1 MGPTRRDDPPT
12 YSVIVPF
19 FNERETLGPA
29 LESVVAQ
36 TYDRW
41 EIVAVDDGSSDG
53 SADVADGFAA
63 TDPRITVIRRAN
75 GGLPAARNSGLA
87 VARGSFC
94 ALLDAD
100 DLWLP
105 EKLERQLPLL
115 DDHTV
120 VFSDTWVEEGTSRQ
134 RYGSRVGLSD
144 GVYPR
149 GDVLDELLR
158 QNFVPSLTA
167 VVPTGLLRSVGG
179 FSTELPISLDWDLWL
194 RLALAG
200 VRFDYVPDPLA
211 VYRLRRD
218 SLSSDQETLRREAV
232 AVLARFRAR
241 ASEPM
246 RAAATS
252 RLRTARRE
260 LEVFLRKRAWVSA
273 AAGDTGSARRDL
285 AGSLRSNPRSL
296 RAVAGA
302 ALALAPPALRWF
314 ARRRP
319 PASFTDRFVRL

>member
-1 MGPTRRDDPPT
+1 MVAIPRTGPPT
-12 YSVIVPF
+12 YSVLVPF

-36 TYDRW
+36 TYDDW
-41 EIVAVDDGSSDG
+41 ELVAVDDGSTDG
-53 SADVADGFAA
+53 SAEVADRLAA
-63 TDPRITVIRRAN
+63 DDPRITVIRRPN
-75 GGLPAARNSGLA
+75 GGLPAARNSALA

-105 EKLERQLPLL
+105 EKLERQLALL
-115 DDHTV
+115 DERTV
-120 VFSDTWVEEGTSRQ
+120 VFSDAWAEQGGSRA
-134 RYGSRVGLSD
+134 RYGVRVGRAD
-144 GVYPR
+144 GDYPR
-149 GDVLDELLR
+149 GEVLDELLR

-167 VVPTGLLRSVGG
+167 VVPTALLRSAGG
-179 FSTELPISLDWDLWL
+179 FCADLPISLDWDLWL

-211 VYRLRRD
+211 VYRVRPG
-218 SLSSDQETLRREAV
+218 SLSSDQEAIRREAV
-232 AVLARFRAR
+232 AVLTRFRAQ
-241 ASEPM
+241 APEPK
-246 RAAATS
+246 RAAAS
-252 RLRTARRE
+252 RRLDVARQE
-260 LEVFLRKRAWVSA
+260 LEVFLRKRAWISA

-285 AGSLRSNPRSL
+285 FDSLHSNPRSP

-302 ALALAPPALRWF
+302 ALAMAPPVCRWF

-319 PASFTDRFVRL
+319 PASFADRFVRV